1 MKDPYRVLN
10 VAPTADQAAIKQ
22 AYRKLAKTLHP
33 DRNPGNVR
41 AEQRFKEV
49 TQAYQLLSD
58 PAKRAR
64 FDRGEID
71 GEGRP
76 RRDFGFG
83 GFGNFGG
90 SAGPRDSAARGQA
103 ESLFEK
109 VFGGG
114 FAGTFGRGFGAGAPP
129 GRAGHS
135 GADGSVEDLLRGRA
149 RAAGHGT
156 SAGQKPRGA
165 DRRYR
170 LEIGFLDAARGGKQR
185 LQVDPGRTLE
195 LDVPA
200 VCESGKVLRLKGQGQ
215 ASVSGG
221 PAGDALVEI
230 VVQPHPQFSRQG
242 RDVQVELSI
251 SLPEAVLGTRVT
263 VPTIDGP
270 VRITV
275 PAGANTGRTLRLKGK
290 GIAGPG
296 AERGDQYVR
305 LLVVLPDSPDPDLE
319 SWAKRHAYDVR
330 RDDRKG

>member
-10 VAPTADQAAIKQ
+10 VAPGADQAAIKQ

-33 DRNPGNVR
+33 DRNPGNAR

-58 PAKRAR
+58 PTKRAR

-83 GFGNFGG
+83 GFGGA
-90 SAGPRDSAARGQA
+90 AGPQRGA
-103 ESLFEK
+103 PGGAPESLFEK

-114 FAGTFGRGFGAGAPP
+114 FAGAFGRGFGTGAPT
-129 GRAGHS
+129 GRAGRA
-135 GADGSVEDLLRGRA
+135 GADASVEDLLRGRA
-149 RAAGHGT
+149 RATGR
-156 SAGQKPRGA
+156 SAGAVRKLRGA

-170 LEIGFLDAARGGKQR
+170 LEIDFLDAARGGKQR
-185 LQVDPGRTLE
+185 LHVDSGRTLE

-200 VCESGKVLRLKGQGQ
+200 GCESGKVLRLKGQGEPG
-215 ASVSGG
+215 VSGG

-230 VVQPHPQFSRQG
+230 VVPPHPQFSRRGQ
-242 RDVQVELSI
+242 DVQVELPI
-251 SLPEAVLGTRVT
+251 SLPEAVLGARVT
-263 VPTIDGP
+263 VATIDGP

-290 GIAGPG
+290 GIAGAG
-296 AERGDQYVR
+296 RGDQYVR
-305 LLVVLPDSPDPDLE
+305 LLVVLPDPPDTELE
-319 SWAKRHAYDVR
+319 SWARRHAYDVR